1 MEQKPPPRLVPLA
14 GKVVEDGKVVRIPNP
29 RDYLSQAA
37 QLRLDDETMREL
49 NKGHPPLRFPG
60 PVPNDE

>member
-1 MEQKPPPRLVPLA
+1 MNAKPPPLRLVP
-14 GKVVEDGKVVRIPNP
+14 VVGRIVDGKVIPISDP
-29 RDYLSQAA
+29 KDHLSQAA

-60 PVPNDE
+60 PAPKG